1 MSDHALAWRK
11 SSYSTNGTC
20 VEVALVPWRTS
31 SYSSN
36 GACVQ
41 AAAVADG
48 VVAVRNSNH
57 PEAGTITVGK
67 APFGTFLDAVRAG
80 MMDG

>member
-1 MSDHALAWRK
+1 MSDHALAWRT

-20 VEVALVPWRTS
+20 VQV
-31 SYSSN
+31 
-36 GACVQ
+36 
-41 AAAVADG
+41 AAAGG

-57 PEAGTITVGK
+57 PESGTITVGR
-67 APFGTFLDAVRAG
+67 APFGSFPDALRAG